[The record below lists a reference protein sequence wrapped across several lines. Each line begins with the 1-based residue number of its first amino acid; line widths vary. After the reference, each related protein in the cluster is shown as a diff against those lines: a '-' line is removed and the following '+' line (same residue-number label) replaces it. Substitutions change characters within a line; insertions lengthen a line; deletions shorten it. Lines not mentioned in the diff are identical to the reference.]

1 MGVNMRTNKI
11 EMTEFETETEP
22 KQLGNASVVTE
33 APFAFAEQQEA
44 KVFSCDAEQ
53 RLPRSA

>member
-1 MGVNMRTNKI
+1 MRTNKI

-44 KVFSCDAEQ
+44 KGSSCVAEQ